1 MHHFQL
7 LLFVFSLVIPF
18 GAIETD
24 DASNSWD
31 NAQLIESCAE
41 EAQFAEETDAEQPEL
56 YLTNLSVIDC
66 SAHFVGS
73 LVAVPG
79 TSPLLSNAGAQ
90 GCRPPPAVRI
100 G

>member
-7 LLFVFSLVIPF
+7 LLFVFSLVMPF
-18 GAIETD
+18 GAFETD
-24 DASNSWD
+24 NASNGWD
-31 NAQLIESCAE
+31 NAQLIESCRAD
-41 EAQFAEETDAEQPEL
+41 AQFAEETDAEQPEL

-66 SAHFVGS
+66 SAHIVGS

-79 TSPLLSNAGAQ
+79 TGSTPDNAGAP

-100 G
+100 D